1 MDKKRQFVLETAAK
15 FFSKN
20 GFFATSVQDIAK
32 ECNISKATIYQ
43 LFDSKEDI
51 LYQIIQYKHDQI
63 IQEAALIDY
72 SDISSPK
79 EQLIEKIVIELV
91 GFHQNN
97 DSVSILF
104 HSDQSIQ
111 NNQIKNLFDET
122 QRIMM
127 YWHKESLSKAYGPKV
142 DFYIWDLTLT
152 FQGIIKEFFAFLE
165 SKDQINPDY
174 RKIASS
180 IVYSMDAI
188 IEHGNHSQSVLP
200 EEIILELDNNVQLKR
215 NQPMVEWEE
224 TISNLKKKIKED
236 IPEPDKHDLFA
247 TVALLEEEKR
257 KDEPR
262 TFLLQALFAYLERH
276 VELIDAVTHLNQLL
290 SKQLTQWEV
299 LQDG

>member
-1 MDKKRQFVLETAAK
+1 MDEKRKVILETAAK

-43 LFDSKEDI
+43 LFNSKEDI

-63 IQEAALIDY
+63 IQEAALIDK
-72 SDISSPK
+72 SEISSPK

-104 HSDQSIQ
+104 HSDQSIR
-111 NNQIKNLFDET
+111 NNQIKNLFDEM
-122 QRIMM
+122 QKVMM
-127 YWHKESLSKAYGPKV
+127 YWHKESLSKAYGPKI
-142 DFYIWDLTLT
+142 DSYIWDLTLT

-165 SKDQINPDY
+165 SKEQINPDY

-180 IVYSMDAI
+180 IADSMDAI
-188 IEHGNHSQSVLP
+188 IEHGNYSQSVLP
-200 EEIILELDNNVQLKR
+200 EEIILELDNNVQLKS
-215 NQPMVEWEE
+215 QPVAEWEDA
-224 TISNLKKKIKED
+224 ISNLKKIIKEN
-236 IPEPDKHDLFA
+236 ISEPAKHDLFS

-276 VELIDAVTHLNQLL
+276 AELKKTVIHLNQLL
-290 SKQLTQWEV
+290 SKQLKK
-299 LQDG
+299 

>member
-1 MDKKRQFVLETAAK
+1 MDKKRKFVLETAAK

-63 IQEAALIDY
+63 IQQAALIDN

-97 DSVSILF
+97 DFLSILF
-104 HSDQSIQ
+104 HSDQSIR

-122 QRIMM
+122 QRVMM
-127 YWHKESLSKAYGPKV
+127 YWHKESLSKAYGPKI
-142 DFYIWDLTLT
+142 DFNIWDLTLT
-152 FQGIIKEFFAFLE
+152 FQGIIKEFFAFWE
-165 SKDQINPDY
+165 SKEQINPDY
-174 RKIASS
+174 RKIATF
-180 IVYSMDAI
+180 ITDSMDAI
-188 IEHGNHSQSVLP
+188 IDHGNHRQSVLP
-200 EEIILELDNNVQLKR
+200 EEIILELSNNVPLRSQS
-215 NQPMVEWEE
+215 VVGWEE
-224 TISNLKKKIKED
+224 TISKLKKIVKED
-236 IPEPDKHDLFA
+236 IPEPAKHDLFE

-276 VELIDAVTHLNQLL
+276 DELKETVFHLNQLL
-290 SKQLTQWEV
+290 SKQIKKREV
-299 LQDG
+299 LRDE

>member
-1 MDKKRQFVLETAAK
+1 MDEKRKLILETAAK

-43 LFDSKEDI
+43 LFNSKEDI

-63 IQEAALIDY
+63 IQEASLIDN

-97 DSVSILF
+97 DSVSIFF
-104 HSDQSIQ
+104 HGDQSIR

-122 QRIMM
+122 QRVML
-127 YWHKESLSKAYGPKV
+127 YWHKESLSKAYGPKI
-142 DFYIWDLTLT
+142 DFHIWDLTLT
-152 FQGIIKEFFAFLE
+152 FQGIIKEFFAFWE
-165 SKDQINPDY
+165 SKEQINPDY
-174 RKIASS
+174 RKIASF
-180 IVYSMDAI
+180 IADSMDAI
-188 IEHGNHSQSVLP
+188 IERGNHSQSVLT
-200 EEIILELDNNVQLKR
+200 EEIILELDNDVQLKR
-215 NQPMVEWEE
+215 NQPVVEWDE
-224 TISNLKKKIKED
+224 TISNLKKIIEKD
-236 IPEPDKHDLFA
+236 IPEAAKHDLFA

-262 TFLLQALFAYLERH
+262 IFLLQALFAYLERH
-276 VELIDAVTHLNQLL
+276 AELIKTVIHLNQLL
-290 SKQLTQWEV
+290 SKQLEK
-299 LQDG
+299 

>member
-1 MDKKRQFVLETAAK
+1 MDEKRKFILETAAK

-43 LFDSKEDI
+43 LFNSKEDI

-63 IQEAALIDY
+63 IQEAALIDN

-97 DSVSILF
+97 DFLSILF
-104 HSDQSIQ
+104 HSDQSIR

-122 QRIMM
+122 QRVMM

-142 DFYIWDLTLT
+142 DFHIWDLTLT
-152 FQGIIKEFFAFLE
+152 FQGIIKEFFAFWE
-165 SKDQINPDY
+165 SKEQVNPDY
-174 RKIASS
+174 RKIASF
-180 IVYSMDAI
+180 IADSMDAI
-188 IEHGNHSQSVLP
+188 VEHGNQSRSVLP
-200 EEIILELDNNVQLKR
+200 AEIILELDNNVQLSS
-215 NQPMVEWEE
+215 NQTVREEWEE
-224 TISNLKKKIKED
+224 IISNLKKIIKED
-236 IPEPDKHDLFA
+236 IPEPAKHDLFA

-262 TFLLQALFAYLERH
+262 TFLLQALFAYLEKH
-276 VELIDAVTHLNQLL
+276 AELIETVIHLNQLL
-290 SKQLTQWEV
+290 SKQLEK
-299 LQDG
+299 